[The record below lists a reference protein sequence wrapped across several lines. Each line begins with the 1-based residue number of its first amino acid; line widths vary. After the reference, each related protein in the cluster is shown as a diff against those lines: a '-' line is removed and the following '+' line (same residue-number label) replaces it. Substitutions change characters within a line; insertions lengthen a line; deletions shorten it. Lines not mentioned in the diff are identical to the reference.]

1 MSAKKRVED
10 SKPSVPTYI
19 VTFSDMITLLLTFF
33 VMLLSMAETQVE
45 QHKFEVGMYSF
56 RKAIADFG
64 MSGVIMSGSNSTNF
78 EHPKA
83 YHRIDAGQDE
93 PENRSIDAKTEMLR
107 RLLMDIEEMMEIS
120 PSHITGT
127 QTVPFL
133 TTIRFSAGSW
143 ELNPQDRQTLKKL
156 TEQFKVSFAHQD
168 PVIYVLALA
177 ADVPES
183 QAWGVSARRG
193 QAVADVMRQEL
204 KEETTWP
211 IFSWGAGTGGQWVG
225 HNGLVTP
232 QTHILITVLTGSH

>member
-1 MSAKKRVED
+1 MTPKGRREEPKTQ
-10 SKPSVPTYI
+10 VPGYI

-45 QHKFEVGMYSF
+45 QHKFEKGIYSF
-56 RKAIADFG
+56 RQSIADFG
-64 MSGVIMSGSNSTNF
+64 VSGMLLSRSNSAAF
-78 EHPKA
+78 EHPQV
-83 YHRIDAGQDE
+83 YHRVDAGQDE

-193 QAVADVMRQEL
+193 QAVADVIRQEL
-204 KEETTWP
+204 KEEATWP

-225 HNGLVTP
+225 HSGLVTP
-232 QTHILITVLTGSH
+232 QTHILITVLTGS